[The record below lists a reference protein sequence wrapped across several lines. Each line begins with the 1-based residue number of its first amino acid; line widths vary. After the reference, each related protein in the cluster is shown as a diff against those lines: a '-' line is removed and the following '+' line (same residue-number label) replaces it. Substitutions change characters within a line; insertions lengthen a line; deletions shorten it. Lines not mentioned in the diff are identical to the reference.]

1 MYDSLQSAVVGLLCI
16 GVHRKVAISYMIDA
30 LNFLQN
36 QAGVVP
42 QKVLLENNLDSIQIT
57 DVVARVRAINRAFE
71 SGIGS
76 KGLQQQKISFIE
88 ELI

>member
-1 MYDSLQSAVVGLLCI
+1 
-16 GVHRKVAISYMIDA
+16 MIDA

-76 KGLQQQKISFIE
+76 KGL
-88 ELI
+88 